1 MLSSIPRVRRAA
13 VLCMPV
19 LAGALGA
26 CSSTTPPQGIT
37 AVTPYALARYEGR
50 WYEVARF
57 DHAFERGMTDVSATY
72 QGQVDGAVRMIN
84 RGFDTGRNDWHQS
97 VGKAVFTGDAQT
109 ASLKVSFFGPG
120 RNYGWILSRTKLLAP
135 ALREQLIAR
144 ASALGIDTQA
154 LIWVAHER
162 TDPQP

>member
-1 MLSSIPRVRRAA
+1 
-13 VLCMPV
+13 
-19 LAGALGA
+19 
-26 CSSTTPPQGIT
+26 
-37 AVTPYALARYEGR
+37 
-50 WYEVARF
+50 
-57 DHAFERGMTDVSATY
+57 MTDVSATY
-72 QGQVDGAVRMIN
+72 QGQVDGAVRIIN
-84 RGFDTGRNDWHQS
+84 RGFDTVRNDWHQS

-120 RNYGWILSRTKLLAP
+120 RNYGWILSRTKLLAS

-154 LIWVAHER
+154 LIWVAHEH